1 MSPTIQVSVR
11 DRLVGMVKR
20 KLDKKSIDRP
30 FSIQDPLGEI
40 GLASIDMVNLLFE
53 IEAEFDF
60 ELPQD
65 ALTAENF
72 ETIASIEK
80 MMIGLRGDLQ
90 S

>member
-1 MSPTIQVSVR
+1 MQPSVR

-30 FSIQDPLGEI
+30 FSVTDPLAEI

-53 IEAEFDF
+53 VEAEFDITIPHH
-60 ELPQD
+60 E
-65 ALTAENF
+65 LTAENF
-72 ETIASIEK
+72 ETIAVIEG
-80 MMIGLRGDLQ
+80 MMVRLGCSVQ